1 MEIAVGLKRILKEKG
16 VTAYKISKDLN
27 INESLI
33 YQILRGE
40 VKNPRV
46 LTLKKIADYLEVSVD
61 ELVCDIDA
69 YKKNIRK

>member
-1 MEIAVGLKRILKEKG
+1 MEIDINLKRFLEEKG

-40 VKNPRV
+40 VKNPRI
-46 LTLKKIADYLEVSVD
+46 LTLKRIADYLDVTVD
-61 ELVCDIDA
+61 EL
-69 YKKNIRK
+69 IRG

>member
-1 MEIAVGLKRILKEKG
+1 MEIGTNLKKILEGKNI
-16 VTAYKISKDLN
+16 TAYKISKDLN

-46 LTLKKIADYLEVSVD
+46 STLKKIADYLEVTVD
-61 ELVCDIDA
+61 ELIGGT
-69 YKKNIRK
+69 NE

>member
-1 MEIAVGLKRILKEKG
+1 MEIDINLKRILEEKG
-16 VTAYKISKDLN
+16 VTAYKMSKDLN

-46 LTLKKIADYLEVSVD
+46 LTLKKIADHLGVTVD
-61 ELVCDIDA
+61 ELI
-69 YKKNIRK
+69 K